1 MKKNDLRKERERS
14 RLAENRKFILETAES
29 IFARKGYRQTS
40 VDDIAEE
47 TQFSKATL
55 YRYFKSKSDIFSEV
69 IQNTFQEA
77 RHELLK
83 IQKKRNSTE
92 AKLKELI
99 CYMLSYYRRKENITR
114 IFFVEPQL
122 MQRIMKIDISDHLA
136 PHGKKQSIPEDYM
149 KIVMAMRR
157 TISEIIAEGINS
169 GDFRPVDPDE
179 ACDVFSALLRGFH
192 FKWVT
197 IDDDYLVEE
206 SAELLLNYFLN
217 GIRNVN
223 IRDKG
228 EKL

>member
-1 MKKNDLRKERERS
+1 
-14 RLAENRKFILETAES
+14 
-29 IFARKGYRQTS
+29 
-40 VDDIAEE
+40 
-47 TQFSKATL
+47 
-55 YRYFKSKSDIFSEV
+55 
-69 IQNTFQEA
+69 
-77 RHELLK
+77 
-83 IQKKRNSTE
+83 
-92 AKLKELI
+92 
-99 CYMLSYYRRKENITR
+99 
-114 IFFVEPQL
+114 

-149 KIVMAMRR
+149 EIVMAMRQ

-169 GDFRPVDPDE
+169 GDFRPVEPDE
-179 ACDVFSALLRGFH
+179 ACNVFSALLRGFH

-197 IDDDYLVEE
+197 IDDDYSVEE